1 MQMRIGRIAL
11 ALAAALCFGLPAVD
25 ALTPRAGASCS
36 KIGQVIDYQGKR
48 YTCVKSGAKRVWNSG
63 ILIKASP
70 SPSVKVSPTPSPMP
84 SPSKTSSPSASPT
97 SSVRDYTAAQ
107 VSTHNSGSSCWSII
121 NGDVYD
127 LTNWISQHPGG
138 AAAIQ
143 ALCGIDGTQSF
154 NNQHEG
160 SAKVARQLSQ
170 FYLGRLK
177 L

>member
-1 MQMRIGRIAL
+1 MRFGRIAL

-25 ALTPRAGASCS
+25 ALTPRSGASCS

-63 ILIKASP
+63 VLIKASP
-70 SPSVKVSPTPSPMP
+70 GPSVKMSSAPSPAPTPS
-84 SPSKTSSPSASPT
+84 KSSSLSASPT

-160 SAKVARQLSQ
+160 SAKVTRQLSQ
-170 FYLGRLK
+170 FYIGRLK
-177 L
+177 Q

>member
-1 MQMRIGRIAL
+1 MRFGRIAL

-25 ALTPRAGASCS
+25 ALTPRSGASCS

-63 ILIKASP
+63 VLIKASP
-70 SPSVKVSPTPSPMP
+70 SPSATVSASVSPVR
-84 SPSKTSSPSASPT
+84 TSSPSATPT
-97 SSVRDYTAAQ
+97 SSVREYTGAQ
-107 VSTHNSGSSCWSII
+107 VSTHNSAASCWSII

-160 SAKVARQLSQ
+160 SAKVTRQLSQ

-177 L
+177 Q